1 MLTNSINQLI
11 IHKKKT
17 TKLVKQSNIITYEP
31 KTFESPNIV
40 DIKSIIIEHPKKS
53 YRLAKTIRQAIKVGS
68 NSSLYSD
75 TKKTEKFLNE
85 INLKITK

>member
-17 TKLVKQSNIITYEP
+17 PKLVKQSNIITYEP

-40 DIKSIIIEHPKKS
+40 DMKSIIIEHPKKS
-53 YRLAKTIRQAIKVGS
+53 
-68 NSSLYSD
+68 
-75 TKKTEKFLNE
+75 
-85 INLKITK
+85 